1 MFLKKIIGAITI
13 AAALTIPAVAQ
24 EKDLLAAVKERG
36 ELVVGTELQF
46 PPFDFIE
53 NGKQVGFNSD
63 LFAEIGKELGVK
75 VRFIDLPWSN
85 VLPGLEAG
93 KFDMVAGPNTLT
105 KARLEKYYFNLPIS
119 GGAIS
124 IMKLAKNTD
133 FKSPDDIEGKTFGAQ
148 RETVSAAKIR
158 EFGEGKNIT
167 VRDYSD
173 NNQAYA
179 DMVAGRLDGVVAQST
194 NLYYAAKLREG
205 MFEILKPAIGPMAWF
220 SYLGRKDENSRA
232 LMEAIDAAILKTIQD
247 GRMDDLQRKWFTVT
261 MELPHTLPDPDM

>member
-1 MFLKKIIGAITI
+1 MLFRKLIGAISVV
-13 AAALTIPAVAQ
+13 AALTMPALAQ
-24 EKDLLAAVKERG
+24 DKDLLATVKGRG
-36 ELVVGTELQF
+36 ELVVGTEMQF

-53 NGKQVGFNSD
+53 NGKQVGFNAD

-75 VRFIDLPWSN
+75 VKFIDLPWSN

-105 KARLEKYYFNLPIS
+105 AARLEKYYFNLPIS

-133 FKSPDDIEGKTFGAQ
+133 FTSAEDIEGRTFGAQ

-158 EFGEGKNIT
+158 EVGEGKNVT

-179 DMVAGRLDGVVAQST
+179 DLVAGRLDGVVAQST

-205 MFEILKPAIGPMAWF
+205 MFEVLEPAIGPMAWF
-220 SYLGRKDENSRA
+220 CYLGRKDENSRP
-232 LMEAIDAAILKTIQD
+232 LMEAIDAAILKISRD
-247 GRMDDLQRKWFTVT
+247 GRMAELQLKWFGVT
-261 MELPHTLPDPDM
+261 LELPETLPNPQM